1 MSRFRS
7 STDDLAYG
15 DIPQRWDRDRFERLS
30 RPPPPRGFDEHE
42 EYRYVERDRPGR
54 RDVAVADR
62 IDERGPGGYRY
73 DERDRFVEEDR
84 YAPPGRP
91 RRRTDREL
99 FGDVDPRE
107 LAGMALAPYRGKSS
121 VPEDIDIERRYSP
134 RPGLLR
140 RQSSLDTFDRKSS
153 RRPEREEYRIPANV
167 PVPLPIRRVR
177 NEYDDYRGRGFEP
190 ESYREIEIQRERSIH
205 RNGSR
210 PPKSEI
216 SESDA
221 QTVKSS
227 KSKKSKKSKAP
238 TTVVSSSSSSSTETV
253 EEIEKELSIHES
265 IGPAGSVHDSI
276 RESIH
281 DTTKK
286 FKKGKTR
293 MPKRLVRREAIM
305 DLGYPFDEEQDF
317 YILRIALEKEQIDE
331 VIKISE
337 TYKNGG
343 RWWNSLAV
351 VLYIWTDHIT
361 EKSEK
366 KIYRFEENS
375 EEIAIPPPP
384 VGEREE
390 IIRTE
395 WRNPPTIRGASPSA
409 HSTTTRPASPARTLH
424 THRSSRSRARSRAHS
439 RATSRPASFYEERR
453 TVVEESGPP
462 PAPAPPLAPEPG
474 GEFYES
480 RTIIEE
486 RSPNSSGALITQ
498 ERDHRSDRDIN
509 AEIRALEAE
518 RRALRL
524 EREAEDKRDQ
534 ALRLREH
541 RDDEEFQLVEY
552 RRPAR
557 ETKPENP
564 RRCARDADLIPGNV
578 CSTGR
583 ALNCWRCFF
592 DHVGSK
598 AGREAFS
605 GMEVLCYST
614 LMTKRERSMLDIMS
628 FIENLR
634 TYDTSF

>member
-1 MSRFRS
+1 MSRYRS

-30 RPPPPRGFDEHE
+30 RPPPPRGYDEHD

-54 RDVAVADR
+54 RDIAVAER

-73 DERDRFVEEDR
+73 NERDRFVEEDR
-84 YAPPGRP
+84 YAPLPGRP

-107 LAGMALAPYRGKSS
+107 FAGMAIAPYRGKSS
-121 VPEDIDIERRYSP
+121 TREEIDVERRFSS

-140 RQSSLDTFDRKSS
+140 RQSSLDTFDRRPS
-153 RRPEREEYRIPANV
+153 RRPEREEYRIPAGV

-177 NEYDDYRGRGFEP
+177 NEYDDYRGRGPEP

-205 RNGSR
+205 RNRSR
-210 PPKSEI
+210 PPRSEY

-221 QTVKSS
+221 QTIKSS
-227 KSKKSKKSKAP
+227 RSKKSKRSKAP
-238 TTVVSSSSSSSTETV
+238 TTVVSSSSSSSTETI

-265 IGPAGSVHDSI
+265 IGPAGSVHDSV

-293 MPKRLVRREAIM
+293 MPKRLVRREAVM
-305 DLGYPFDEEQDF
+305 DLGYPFDEELDF
-317 YILRIALEKEQIDE
+317 YVLRIALEKEQIDE

-337 TYKNGG
+337 TYKTG
-343 RWWNSLAV
+343 
-351 VLYIWTDHIT
+351 D
-361 EKSEK
+361 KSEK

-375 EEIAIPPPP
+375 EEIDIPAPPAA
-384 VGEREE
+384 EREE
-390 IIRTE
+390 IVRTE
-395 WRNPPTIRGASPSA
+395 WRNPPTIRASSPSVYSA
-409 HSTTTRPASPARTLH
+409 TTRQASPARTH
-424 THRSSRSRARSRAHS
+424 RTHRTSRSRARS

-453 TVVEESGPP
+453 TVIEEPGPP
-462 PAPAPPLAPEPG
+462 PAPVAPVPEAG
-474 GEFYES
+474 GDFYES

-486 RSPNSSGALITQ
+486 RTPQSHPSGALVVQ
-498 ERDHRSDRDIN
+498 ERDYRSDRDIN

-524 EREAEDKRDQ
+524 EREAEEKRDM

-541 RDDEEFQLVEY
+541 REDDEFQLVEY
-552 RRPAR
+552 RERRPDR
-557 ETKPENP
+557 
-564 RRCARDADLIPGNV
+564 
-578 CSTGR
+578 
-583 ALNCWRCFF
+583 
-592 DHVGSK
+592 
-598 AGREAFS
+598 
-605 GMEVLCYST
+605 EVLEVVEREKSPPRNVVRVEKDRKGRMALVRST
-614 LMTKRERSMLDIMS
+614 H
-628 FIENLR
+628 
-634 TYDTSF
+634 